1 MDKAM
6 DATQHPQYLTFFIG
20 DEEYAVGI
28 LRVREIIQYGGV
40 TRVPRT
46 PPWVRGVINLRGSV
60 VPVIDLAVR
69 FDQQPCAPTRST
81 CIVIA
86 EVELESESLVVGV
99 LADSVSQVVDLPEAD
114 VQPAPSFGTRVRVDY
129 LLGLGRVGERLLLM
143 LDVDRLLS
151 AEEMAAVGSLA
162 DGDGPGAGET
172 PAEPGDE
179 SAAPPSADVAA
190 AESAAV

>member
-1 MDKAM
+1 M

-46 PPWVRGVINLRGSV
+46 PRWVRGVINLRGSV
-60 VPVIDLAVR
+60 VPVIELAVR
-69 FDQQPCAPTRST
+69 FDQAPCGPTRST

-86 EVELESESLVVGV
+86 EVELDSEAVVVGV
-99 LADSVSQVVDLPEAD
+99 LADSVSQVVELPEAD

-143 LDVDRLLS
+143 LDVDKLLS
-151 AEEMAAVGSLA
+151 AEEMAAVSSLA
-162 DGDGPGAGET
+162 DGVDATAHET
-172 PAEPGDE
+172 PAEPGD
-179 SAAPPSADVAA
+179 AVAGPPAADVASAEA
-190 AESAAV
+190 AAI

>member
-1 MDKAM
+1 M

-46 PPWVRGVINLRGSV
+46 PRWVRGVINLRGSV

-69 FDQQPCAPTRST
+69 FDQAPCSPTRST

-86 EVELESESLVVGV
+86 EVELESESVVVGV

-114 VQPAPSFGTRVRVDY
+114 VQAAPSFGTRVRVDY

-143 LDVDRLLS
+143 LDVDKLLS
-151 AEEMAAVGSLA
+151 AEEMAAVSSLA
-162 DGDGPGAGET
+162 DGVDAAEGAT
-172 PAEPGDE
+172 PAEPGDAVAE
-179 SAAPPSADVAA
+179 PPAADVASAEA
-190 AESAAV
+190 AAI